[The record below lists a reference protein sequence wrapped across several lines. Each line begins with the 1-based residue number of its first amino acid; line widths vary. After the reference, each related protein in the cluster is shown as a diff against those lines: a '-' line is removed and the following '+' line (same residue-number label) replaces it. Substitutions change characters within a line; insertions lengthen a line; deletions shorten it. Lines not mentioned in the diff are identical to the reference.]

1 MLKFTDYLNEF
12 CNKYGYIGK
21 MDFDNKTKEYNI
33 IISKGDDNAG
43 IFLSKEEL
51 KACSNKQL
59 EDLLDMLHI
68 GFKAKFNK

>member
-1 MLKFTDYLNEF
+1 MKFTNYLNKF
-12 CNKYGYIGK
+12 CNKHGYIGK
-21 MDFDNKTKEYNI
+21 LDFNNTTKEYNI

-51 KACSNKQL
+51 KAYSNKQL